1 MAETKFPLRSAP
13 MEHQGAV
20 ERIDAALVRL
30 VRRATDQ
37 RLIAVFNRWAGVDV
51 ERSAFVLLAR
61 IEELGPARLSE
72 VAAAADIDV
81 STASR
86 QVAPLVEQVL
96 VAKEADPA
104 DGRVTVLRLTP
115 RGSEVLRRL
124 RSARRVWLDGILR
137 EFDDEQREAFADL
150 FSRFV
155 AGIER
160 PA

>member
-1 MAETKFPLRSAP
+1 MDVPP
-13 MEHQGAV
+13 AV

-30 VRRATDQ
+30 IRRATDQ
-37 RLIAVFNRWAGVDV
+37 RLIAVVNRWAGVEV

-61 IEELGPARLSE
+61 LEELGSARLSE
-72 VAAAADIDV
+72 IAAAADIDV

-86 QVAPLVEQVL
+86 QIAPLVEQDL
-96 VAKEADPA
+96 VAKETDPT
-104 DGRVTVLRLTP
+104 DGRAAVHRLTP
-115 RGSEVLRRL
+115 HGSEVLRRL
-124 RSARRVWLDGILR
+124 RSARRDWLDGILR
-137 EFDDEQREAFADL
+137 EFDDAERESFADL